1 MPVLLELQDLTINFG
16 GLVAVDQV
24 NLQLEEGQVVALI
37 GPNGAGKSTVFNV
50 ITGIYPPTGGKVLF
64 KGQDITHMK
73 TYDITS
79 LGIARTFQNIR
90 LFKNLSV
97 LDNVRIGGHCRGHAG
112 VFGALSRLPGVK
124 GEEKAI
130 LDKAMTALEVVDL
143 VEKKD
148 ELAKNLAYGE
158 QRRLEIARALAA
170 EPLLLLL
177 DEPAAGMNP
186 QEKQNLMQMLQRIMT
201 MGMTIFLVEHD
212 MKFVMNISHRVDVLD
227 YGQKIA
233 SGTPAEVQNDPL
245 VIAAYLGTEAG

>member
-124 GEEKAI
+124 SEEKAI

-245 VIAAYLGTEAG
+245 VIAAYLGTETG

>member
-112 VFGALSRLPGVK
+112 IFGALSRLPGVK
-124 GEEKAI
+124 NEEKAI

-233 SGTPAEVQNDPL
+233 SGTPAEIQNDPL
-245 VIAAYLGTEAG
+245 VIAAYLGTETG

>member
-112 VFGALSRLPGVK
+112 IFGALSRLPGVK
-124 GEEKAI
+124 NEEKAI

-158 QRRLEIARALAA
+158 QRAPGDRQSPGCGTVAF
-170 EPLLLLL
+170 
-177 DEPAAGMNP
+177 AAG
-186 QEKQNLMQMLQRIMT
+186 
-201 MGMTIFLVEHD
+201 
-212 MKFVMNISHRVDVLD
+212 
-227 YGQKIA
+227 
-233 SGTPAEVQNDPL
+233 
-245 VIAAYLGTEAG
+245 

>member
-124 GEEKAI
+124 SEEKAI

-212 MKFVMNISHRVDVLD
+212 MKFVMNLSHRVDVLD

-245 VIAAYLGTEAG
+245 VIAAYLGTETG